1 MGAMIM
7 QLIYALLKLFEILWS
22 RSTLKAAD
30 ISVVRIKSPMMQ
42 KELELNEREI
52 RSLLENEVDSAAF
65 DKLLDL
71 LHVVEIR
78 GRDKA
83 AEVVA

>member
-1 MGAMIM
+1 MIM